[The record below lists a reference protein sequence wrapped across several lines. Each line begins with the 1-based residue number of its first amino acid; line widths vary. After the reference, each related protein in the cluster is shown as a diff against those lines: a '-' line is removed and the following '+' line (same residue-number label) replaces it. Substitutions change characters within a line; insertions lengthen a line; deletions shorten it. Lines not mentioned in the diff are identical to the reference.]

1 MSHHLKQHNTD
12 NEPVSQPN
20 SNASIDIC
28 VCVFVIH
35 SFIAMATA
43 TASVAVAVTG
53 TIYKYLQVS
62 AIGQTDGRTLGFVA
76 IA

>member
-20 SNASIDIC
+20 SNASIDEC

-35 SFIAMATA
+35 SFIATA